1 MKKKTNTTLRV
12 ALLALTALFLLAALG
27 GCSESQEAAGED
39 AALQETLEI
48 LYTCP
53 TPFAKEHEE
62 DFAAG
67 KADLSADYAAALEEH
82 FPGEN
87 FDPDYFQELCTSVY
101 QQAGFDA
108 YCAAN
113 GVTLTPK
120 EVRLE
125 LTAQENGVYTFQ
137 ADCGWEQS
145 GTQKDL
151 TLEGRVQTE
160 DGKIVFVDFGDTLE
174 QVVG

>member
-1 MKKKTNTTLRV
+1 M
-12 ALLALTALFLLAALG
+12 
-27 GCSESQEAAGED
+27 
-39 AALQETLEI
+39 
-48 LYTCP
+48 
-53 TPFAKEHEE
+53 
-62 DFAAG
+62 
-67 KADLSADYAAALEEH
+67 
-82 FPGEN
+82 
-87 FDPDYFQELCTSVY
+87 Y

-137 ADCGWEQS
+137 ADGGWEQS

>member
-1 MKKKTNTTLRV
+1 M
-12 ALLALTALFLLAALG
+12 
-27 GCSESQEAAGED
+27 
-39 AALQETLEI
+39 
-48 LYTCP
+48 
-53 TPFAKEHEE
+53 
-62 DFAAG
+62 
-67 KADLSADYAAALEEH
+67 
-82 FPGEN
+82 
-87 FDPDYFQELCTSVY
+87 Y

-120 EVRLE
+120 EVSWSSPPRI
-125 LTAQENGVYTFQ
+125 TGCTPVQ

-160 DGKIVFVDFGDTLE
+160 DGKMCL
-174 QVVG
+174 